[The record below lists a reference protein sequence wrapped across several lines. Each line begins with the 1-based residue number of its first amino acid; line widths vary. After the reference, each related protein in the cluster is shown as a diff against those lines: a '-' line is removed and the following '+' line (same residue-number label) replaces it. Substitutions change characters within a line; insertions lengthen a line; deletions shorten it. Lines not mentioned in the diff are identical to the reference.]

1 MRFAGDTVMII
12 GGASFIG
19 SHLVGDNVSTLL
31 LANEKITDGKPVNT
45 RIRDYIL
52 FNEVVEAIS
61 EYLDWETVEINHM
74 TIKPVGVRNRAAD
87 TSRAKEPLGGE
98 PEYTLE

>member
-1 MRFAGDTVMII
+1 MRFAGDTVMVT

-19 SHLVGDNVSTLL
+19 SHIVDDIVSTPL
-31 LANEKITDGKPVNT
+31 LANEKITDETPVNAG
-45 RIRDYIL
+45 ISDYISI
-52 FNEVVEAIS
+52 NEIVEAIF
-61 EYLDWETVEINHM
+61 EYLDWEPGEINHM
-74 TIKPVGVRNRAAD
+74 TDKPVGVRNRTAD